1 MELNYAHRSL
11 IAGLAGLLV
20 SPVLLPASA
29 IALEWGPV
37 FGPNLLE
44 SSAVSNPPQFEI
56 DQLLKDPLPVEWLVV
71 HPVSDNLGTYY
82 YRSLIWDSI
91 SESNL
96 LKDTAFS
103 NPLFFEI
110 DRQLKEPYSFDWQL
124 FMYATDNLEDQH
136 SRILSWELINTNE
149 LTNEPIN
156 TYQLTWLLIP
166 EGQEILL
173 SQQETFDQEVDLP
186 IAVPG
191 VPTWP
196 NGQPVSPDPEVQKFY
211 RTAYSRGSQIQIGET
226 IYPNLGFNALQRQ
239 PESWGNLALAAI
251 DNSFQGV
258 YAWSN
263 CDRGD
268 FTDDCADALLE
279 GYVRLWNSE
288 ALSLDLQWTM
298 HSLSGPN
305 SPFPIADRT
314 YGTPFGAGQSLGFR
328 LSKNFSNTFGV
339 SFGADR
345 LIHLDDTTDLAKNLY
360 IMGTKIVKFN
370 QSQESPILS
379 ISVGLK
385 SDTYNPD
392 TLLGTIQYPDW
403 LLGGGY
409 PSIFAEIYDGKNKRS
424 TSGREY
430 YPNVAGVTSPFV
442 CAEES
447 IFAGKSLD
455 ATDSSCIKKVFVGP
469 VASIGFAPWPWLG
482 IYAIYEGNINLGL
495 SVRPFKEIPWNISIQ
510 AIQPFTG
517 INYRD
522 DEYIRDYS
530 CRDHDLDSCRTRVGL
545 YTDFAF

>member
-71 HPVSDNLGTYY
+71 DPVSDDLGTYY

-91 SESNL
+91 SEPNL
-96 LKDTAFS
+96 LEDTAFS
-103 NPLFFEI
+103 NPLLFEI
-110 DRQLKEPYSFDWQL
+110 DRQSKEPNSFDWRLIASPIDGSQS
-124 FMYATDNLEDQH
+124 QH
-136 SRILSWELINTNE
+136 SRILSWGLINTNE
-149 LTNEPIN
+149 LTNEPTN
-156 TYQLTWLLIP
+156 AYQLTWLLVP
-166 EGQEILL
+166 AGEEKLL
-173 SQQETFDQEVDLP
+173 LQQEAFNQEVDLP
-186 IAVPG
+186 LAAAG

-196 NGQPVSPDPEVQKFY
+196 NGQPVSPDPAVQEFY
-211 RTAYSRGSQIQIGET
+211 RTAYSVGSQIMIGDT
-226 IYPNLGFNALQRQ
+226 TYPNLGFNSLQRQ
-239 PESWGNLALAAI
+239 PQSWGNLALVGI

-258 YAWSN
+258 DAWAN
-263 CDRGD
+263 CDKGD

-279 GYVRLWNSE
+279 GYVRLWNTE
-288 ALSLDLQWTM
+288 AFSLDLQWTI
-298 HSLSGPN
+298 HSLSGEG
-305 SPFPIADRT
+305 SPFPLFGRT
-314 YGTPFGAGQSLGFR
+314 GGTDFGSGQSLGFR
-328 LSKNFSNTFGV
+328 LSKNFSNTFGI

-345 LIHLDDTTDLAKNLY
+345 LIHLDDETDLGKNLY
-360 IMGTKIVKFN
+360 LMGTKIFKFN
-370 QSQESPILS
+370 QSVESPIVS
-379 ISVGLK
+379 ISIGLK

-392 TLLGTIQYPDW
+392 AILGTIQYPEW
-403 LLGGGY
+403 LLGGIY
-409 PSIFAEIYDGKNKRS
+409 PSSFAQQLDPQAPDTARA
-424 TSGREY
+424 Y

-442 CAEES
+442 CAEQS

-455 ATDSSCIKKVFVGP
+455 AADSNCIKQVFIGP

-522 DEYIRDYS
+522 DEYIRDIS
-530 CRDHDLDSCRTRVGL
+530 CRGRDLDSCRTRVGL